1 MICLPSC
8 LSEGAPIVG
17 LFNGCNIKKAK
28 GGIPRL
34 LFLVCDPDYVH
45 PYEVAEG
52 LSPWSDIRNIEAA
65 MCAGLLNFTGPVL
78 GQQAKASV
86 TKKRMSSC
94 SPEEIVGGSQVISF
108 QDYNTTDDLGE
119 YSFWSYIMKNYR
131 LMLFGWVTCDE
142 LLYMYEGSFAPE
154 VFPVTEQ
161 TNEESRYFDGIVTL
175 QTEEIIVPIKVEGLM
190 ALLDSF
196 TPSTNC
202 YS

>member
-8 LSEGAPIVG
+8 LSTGAPAVG

-45 PYEVAEG
+45 PYTVAEG
-52 LSPWSDIRNIEAA
+52 ISPWSDLRNVEAA
-65 MCAGLLNFTGPVL
+65 MCAGILNFTGPVL
-78 GQQAKASV
+78 GQQPKASV

-94 SPEEIVGGSQVISF
+94 NPEEIVGGSQTITF

-119 YSFWSYIMKNYR
+119 YTFWDWIMKNYGM
-131 LMLFGWVTCDE
+131 MLFGWVTCDE
-142 LLYMYEGSFAPE
+142 LLYMYSGNFAPE
-154 VFPVTEQ
+154 VFPVTEV
-161 TNEESRYFDGIVTL
+161 TNQDARYFDGVVTM
-175 QTEEIIVPIKVEGLM
+175 QTEEIIVPIKVEGIL
-190 ALLDSF
+190 ALCDSF
-196 TPSTNC
+196 TAATSC